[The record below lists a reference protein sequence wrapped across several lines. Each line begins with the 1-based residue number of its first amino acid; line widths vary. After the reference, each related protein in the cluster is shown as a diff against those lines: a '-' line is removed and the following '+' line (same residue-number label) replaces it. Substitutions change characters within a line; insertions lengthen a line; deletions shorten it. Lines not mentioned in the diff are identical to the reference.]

1 MSEPSRRVEL
11 VTDIKQLRKK
21 SEIVYPG
28 EDIAG
33 IVADLFAMLK
43 EVGAFAGGVAG
54 IQIGCPRRIFV
65 MIKEKPNPPI
75 CVVNPVLTKGKGAVI
90 TEESCLSLPGE
101 LVAVPR
107 FETVTLTG
115 LNQYEKPIKLKLK
128 GLMARIAQHEV
139 DHLEG
144 KLITDYKEE
153 NHEPV

>member
-1 MSEPSRRVEL
+1 MPEPGRRVEL
-11 VTDIKQLRKK
+11 VTDVKQLRKK
-21 SEIVYPG
+21 SELVYPG
-28 EDIAG
+28 EDTG
-33 IVADLFAMLK
+33 WIVADLFVALK
-43 EVGAFAGGVAG
+43 EGEAFAGGVAA
-54 IQIGCPRRIFV
+54 IQIGYAKKIFV
-65 MIKEKPNPPI
+65 MIQEKPYPPI

-128 GLMARIAQHEV
+128 GQMARIAQHEV